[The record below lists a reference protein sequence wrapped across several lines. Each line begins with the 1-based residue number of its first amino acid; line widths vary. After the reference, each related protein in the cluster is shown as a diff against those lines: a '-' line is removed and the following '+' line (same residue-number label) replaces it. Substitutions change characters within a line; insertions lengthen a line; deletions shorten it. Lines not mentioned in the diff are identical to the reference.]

1 MLQEFSDALD
11 KSLNENLITTVIE
24 SAVAL
29 TALAGGIYGAFK
41 AKPDEEGEMVISIDA
56 PRLEALLRKYHMRKL
71 NPARIKKIVDK
82 HGINIAEFKKELRS
96 PIFTKAMNRLINAT
110 IKLSKEKSN
119 KNKDAV
125 INAKKVVEDAIS
137 NLEPKQ
143 RATFRDLMAE
153 LRAKEEQW

>member
-1 MLQEFSDALD
+1 MLKEFSNFLD
-11 KSLNENLITTVIE
+11 KSLNESLVTIVIE

-29 TALAGGIYGAFK
+29 TALAAGIYGAFK

-56 PRLEALLRKYHMRKL
+56 PRLEALLKKYHMRKL
-71 NPARIKKIVDK
+71 NPARVKKIVDK
-82 HGINIAEFKKELRS
+82 HGINIVEFKKELRS
-96 PIFTKAMNRLINAT
+96 SAFTKSMNRLINTT
-110 IKLSKEKSN
+110 IKLSKQASN

-125 INAKKVVEDAIS
+125 INAKKAVEDAIN

-153 LRAKEEQW
+153 LKAEVQW